1 MTSKWRASFTF
12 HRSLD
17 CSCRLLCWASS
28 SAPSAANK
36 IHTTTLRDNCN
47 TTCSFF
53 FFASTHLFYGLI
65 IFYILA
71 CLYWELFSFSPSSSP
86 SKLVLSPPSFL
97 RYLLPLFVLFLA
109 LEYEE
114 FQHFWRFCLLLLF
127 RKKTS
132 GVLTVPPVSAYI
144 LCTLAWCNCSN
155 CRDACKFSIPFFIPV
170 TCIIILLDKFS
181 VFFPLSHLTASSCG
195 LHSNI
200 FFIS

>member
-1 MTSKWRASFTF
+1 MQTFCTTKQCIQNRGSAGEDLWSQQCGNPGYQAKKKHVEMTSKWRASFTF

-71 CLYWELFSFSPSSSP
+71 CLYWENFSRSRFPLPPPNLSSP
-86 SKLVLSPPSFL
+86 LH
-97 RYLLPLFVLFLA
+97 LFF
-109 LEYEE
+109 
-114 FQHFWRFCLLLLF
+114 
-127 RKKTS
+127 
-132 GVLTVPPVSAYI
+132 
-144 LCTLAWCNCSN
+144 
-155 CRDACKFSIPFFIPV
+155 V
-170 TCIIILLDKFS
+170 TC
-181 VFFPLSHLTASSCG
+181 SHFLFCSLHWSTKNSSTSEGFACCFCSAKNKWCPNSASS
-195 LHSNI
+195 
-200 FFIS
+200 

>member
-1 MTSKWRASFTF
+1 MQTFCTTKQCNQNRGSAGEDLWSQQCGNPGYQAKKKHVEMTSKWRASFTF

-53 FFASTHLFYGLI
+53 FLCFYSSFLWPYY
-65 IFYILA
+65 F
-71 CLYWELFSFSPSSSP
+71 LYFSMFVLRKLFSFSPSSSP

-114 FQHFWRFCLLLLF
+114 FQHFWRFRLLLLF
-127 RKKTS
+127 RKKQ
-132 GVLTVPPVSAYI
+132 VVS
-144 LCTLAWCNCSN
+144 
-155 CRDACKFSIPFFIPV
+155 
-170 TCIIILLDKFS
+170 
-181 VFFPLSHLTASSCG
+181 
-195 LHSNI
+195 
-200 FFIS
+200 

>member
-1 MTSKWRASFTF
+1 MQASLLSQLFCPLSCKQDPHYYPTRQLQHNLQLFFLCFYSSFLWPYYFLYFSMFVLRTF
-12 HRSLD
+12 
-17 CSCRLLCWASS
+17 
-28 SAPSAANK
+28 
-36 IHTTTLRDNCN
+36 
-47 TTCSFF
+47 
-53 FFASTHLFYGLI
+53 
-65 IFYILA
+65 
-71 CLYWELFSFSPSSSP
+71 
-86 SKLVLSPPSFL
+86 LVLAFLFPLQTCPLPSIFSSL
-97 RYLLPLFVLFLA
+97 PAPTFCSVPCTGVRRIPALLKVLLAAFVP
-109 LEYEE
+109 
-114 FQHFWRFCLLLLF
+114 Q
-127 RKKTS
+127 KTS